1 MAEKLLARVAV
12 SSVPYAAD
20 KLYTYR
26 IPDEL
31 APEAASGKRVLIP
44 FGRGNRRS
52 EGFVLDI
59 VREEDKPAY
68 KPIDAFLDDM
78 PLLDSRDIRLAR
90 WMKARYFCT
99 YYDALKTLLPG
110 GVWLKS
116 REIWKLNDDISAEEA
131 LGAVEPDSLEETLLC
146 TVLSSKGA
154 ERAALNELGGEK
166 TGRALHA
173 MAEQGILVCETTM
186 KQRLG
191 DKKARM
197 VSLCVSAEEALAAVE
212 PKRRS
217 APVRYAV
224 IELLCREGTLS
235 STEISYYTGATMQT
249 LRGLNKS
256 GLVEFSEQEVLRVSA
271 PAPSAHEDAPIT
283 LNEEQQAAYEGL
295 TALLEREG
303 GSAALLYGVTASGK
317 TQVYLKLIERLLAR
331 GKTAMLLVPEIAL
344 TPQMMQRFSARFG
357 SDAVMLHSA
366 LPLTER
372 YDQWKRIRRGEVRV
386 VLGTRSAVFAPLPNL
401 GLIILDEE
409 QEGSYQSENP
419 PRYHA
424 RDIAQ
429 FRCAQRDALVLLGSA
444 TPTVETAYYA
454 KRGRYQVF
462 SLHKRFNDLPL
473 PEVLIADMK
482 DELRQGNDTSIGSA
496 LRSKLEKNIAH
507 GEQSILFL
515 NRRGSARMLLCGE
528 CGYVPECPRCSV
540 PMTYHSANERLM
552 CHYCGHSEPV
562 MERCREC
569 GGLLKRI
576 GSGTQKVERELK
588 ALFPNTEVLRM
599 DADTVSA
606 AHGHEALLRQ
616 FTERR
621 IPILL
626 GTQMVAKGLDFE
638 NVTLVGVLD
647 ADLSLYVQ
655 NYHAAERTYSLLAQV
670 VGRAGRGERAGR
682 AVIQTF
688 HPDNEVIQAAAKQDY
703 EAFYR
708 NELRLRRLRRYP
720 PFADL
725 FTLTV
730 SGREEMRVIAA
741 ACALRD
747 ALRAASEKEPLRA
760 LETEVLG
767 PAGAPVVKVNE
778 RYRYCVYLSG
788 RSDNALRRTV
798 SEYLLAFSARKENRG
813 LDIFADCNAL
823 Q

>member
-12 SSVPYAAD
+12 SSVPFAAD

-68 KPIDAFLDDM
+68 KPIDAFLDEES
-78 PLLDSRDIRLAR
+78 LLDSRDIRLAR

-116 REIWKLNDDISAEEA
+116 REIWKLNEEVSAEQA
-131 LGAVEPDSLEETLLC
+131 LSAVAPDSLEETLLC
-146 TVLSSKGA
+146 AVLGAKGA
-154 ERAALNELGGEK
+154 ERTALNELGGEK

-173 MAEQGILVCETTM
+173 MAQQGILVCETTM

-212 PKRRS
+212 PRRRS

-256 GLVEFSEQEVLRVSA
+256 GLVEFSEQEVLRVSP
-271 PAPSAHEDAPIT
+271 PAPSAREDAPIT

-295 TALLEREG
+295 SALLEQEG

-317 TQVYLKLIERLLAR
+317 TQVYLKLIEQVLAR

-482 DELRQGNDTSIGSA
+482 DELRQGNDTTIGSA
-496 LRSKLEKNIAH
+496 LRVALEKNIAR

-562 MERCREC
+562 MERCRAC
-569 GGLLKRI
+569 GGLLKRV
-576 GSGTQKVERELK
+576 GSGTQKVERELR

-616 FTERR
+616 FTEQR

-682 AVIQTF
+682 AIIQTY

-720 PFADL
+720 PFVDL

-788 RSDNALRRTV
+788 RSDSALRRTV

>member
-78 PLLDSRDIRLAR
+78 PLLDSRDIRLVR

-146 TVLSSKGA
+146 AVLGAKGA

-197 VSLCVSAEEALAAVE
+197 VSLCVSAEDALAAVE

-496 LRSKLEKNIAH
+496 LRSELEKNIAR

-562 MERCREC
+562 MERCRAC
-569 GGLLKRI
+569 GGLLKRV

-682 AVIQTF
+682 AVIQTY

-703 EAFYR
+703 EAFYQ

>member
-78 PLLDSRDIRLAR
+78 PLLDSRDIRLVR

-146 TVLSSKGA
+146 AVLSAKGA

-271 PAPSAHEDAPIT
+271 PAPSAREDAPIT

-496 LRSKLEKNIAH
+496 LRSELEKNIAH

-569 GGLLKRI
+569 GGLLKRV

-588 ALFPNTEVLRM
+588 TLFPNTEVLRM

-682 AVIQTF
+682 AVIQTY

>member
-1 MAEKLLARVAV
+1 MAEKMLARVAV

-26 IPDEL
+26 VPDEL
-31 APEAASGKRVLIP
+31 KDTAAPGKRVLIP

-59 VREEDKPAY
+59 VREEDKPVY
-68 KPIDAFLDDM
+68 KPIDTFLDDA
-78 PLLDSRDIRLAR
+78 PLLDGRDIRLMR

-116 REIWKLNDDISAEEA
+116 QEVWKLNEAVSAEEA
-131 LGAVEPDSLEETLLC
+131 LAAVMPDTLEETLLHA
-146 TVLSSKGA
+146 VLSAKGA
-154 ERAALNELGGEK
+154 ERAALNELGGER
-166 TGRALHA
+166 TGKALRTL
-173 MAEQGILVCETTM
+173 EQQGLLVCETTM
-186 KQRLG
+186 KQRLS
-191 DKKARM
+191 DKTARM
-197 VSLCVSAEEALAAVE
+197 VSLCVSAEDALAAVE

-217 APVRYAV
+217 APVRYAIV
-224 IELLCREGTLS
+224 ELLSREGTLS
-235 STEISYYTGATMQT
+235 SAEISYYTGATMQT
-249 LRGLNKS
+249 LRGLKKS
-256 GLVEFSEQEVLRVSA
+256 GLVEFSEQEVLRVS
-271 PAPSAHEDAPIT
+271 SAESAEKAEPFT
-283 LNEEQQAAYEGL
+283 LNGEQQAAFEGL
-295 TALLEREG
+295 SALLGHEG

-317 TQVYLKLIERLLAR
+317 TQVYLKLIEETLRR
-331 GKTAMLLVPEIAL
+331 GRSAMLLVPEIAL
-344 TPQMMQRFSARFG
+344 TPQMMQRFSAQFG
-357 SDAVMLHSA
+357 PDVVMLHSA

-386 VLGTRSAVFAPLPNL
+386 VLGTRSAVFAPLPDL

-496 LRSKLEKNIAH
+496 LRSELEKNIAR

-552 CHYCGHSEPV
+552 CHYCGHSEAV
-562 MERCREC
+562 MERCSEC
-569 GGLLKRI
+569 GGLLKRV
-576 GSGTQKVERELK
+576 GSGTQKVEQELA
-588 ALFPNTEVLRM
+588 ALFPNTPVLRM
-599 DADTVSA
+599 DADTVAA
-606 AHGHEALLRQ
+606 AHGHEALLKE
-616 FTERR
+616 FTQKN

-670 VGRAGRGERAGR
+670 VGRAGRGERVGR
-682 AVIQTF
+682 AVIQTY
-688 HPDNEVIQAAAKQDY
+688 HPENEVIQAAAKQDY
-703 EAFYR
+703 EAFYQ

-730 SGREEMRVIAA
+730 SGSEEVSVIAA
-741 ACALRD
+741 VRALCD
-747 ALRAASEKEPLRA
+747 ALRLASAKEPLRA
-760 LETEVLG
+760 LEPEVLG
-767 PAGAPVVKVNE
+767 PAGAPVVKVND
-778 RYRYCVYLSG
+778 RYRYRVYLCG
-788 RSDNALRRTV
+788 RSDSVLRRTV
-798 SEYLLAFSARKENRG
+798 SEYLLAFYARKENRG

>member
-249 LRGLNKS
+249 LLGLNKS

-562 MERCREC
+562 MERCSEC
-569 GGLLKRI
+569 GGLLKRV

>member
-78 PLLDSRDIRLAR
+78 PLLDSRDIRLVR

-146 TVLSSKGA
+146 AVLSAKGA

-173 MAEQGILVCETTM
+173 MAQQGILVCETTM

-271 PAPSAHEDAPIT
+271 PAPSAREDAPIT

-496 LRSKLEKNIAH
+496 LRSELEKNIAR

-569 GGLLKRI
+569 GGLLKRV

-588 ALFPNTEVLRM
+588 TLFPNTEVLRM

-682 AVIQTF
+682 AVIQTY

-703 EAFYR
+703 EAFYQ

>member
-1 MAEKLLARVAV
+1 MAEKMLARVAV

-26 IPDEL
+26 VPDEL
-31 APEAASGKRVLIP
+31 KDTAAPGKRVLIP

-59 VREEDKPAY
+59 VREEDKPVY
-68 KPIDAFLDDM
+68 KPIDTFLDDA
-78 PLLDSRDIRLAR
+78 PLLDGRDIRLMR

-116 REIWKLNDDISAEEA
+116 QEVWKLNEAVSAEEA
-131 LGAVEPDSLEETLLC
+131 LAAVMPDTLEETLLHA
-146 TVLSSKGA
+146 VLGAKGA
-154 ERAALNELGGEK
+154 ERAALNELGGER
-166 TGRALHA
+166 TGKALRTL
-173 MAEQGILVCETTM
+173 EQQGLLVCETTM
-186 KQRLG
+186 KQRLS
-191 DKKARM
+191 DKTARM
-197 VSLCVSAEEALAAVE
+197 VSLCVSAEDALAAVE

-217 APVRYAV
+217 APVRYAIV
-224 IELLCREGTLS
+224 ELLSREGTLS
-235 STEISYYTGATMQT
+235 SAEISYYTGATMQT
-249 LRGLNKS
+249 LRGLKKS
-256 GLVEFSEQEVLRVSA
+256 GLVEFSEQEVLRVS
-271 PAPSAHEDAPIT
+271 SAESAEKAEPFT
-283 LNEEQQAAYEGL
+283 LNGEQQAAFEGL
-295 TALLEREG
+295 SALLGHEG

-317 TQVYLKLIERLLAR
+317 TQVYLKLIEETLRR
-331 GKTAMLLVPEIAL
+331 GRSAMLLVPEIAL
-344 TPQMMQRFSARFG
+344 TPQMMQRFSAQFG
-357 SDAVMLHSA
+357 PDVVMLHSA

-386 VLGTRSAVFAPLPNL
+386 VLGTRSAVFAPLPDL

-496 LRSKLEKNIAH
+496 LRSELEKNIAR

-552 CHYCGHSEPV
+552 CHYCGHSEAV
-562 MERCREC
+562 MERCSEC
-569 GGLLKRI
+569 GGLLKRV
-576 GSGTQKVERELK
+576 GSGTQKVEQELA
-588 ALFPNTEVLRM
+588 ALFPNTPVLRM
-599 DADTVSA
+599 DADTVAA
-606 AHGHEALLRQ
+606 AHGHEALLKE
-616 FTERR
+616 FTQKN

-670 VGRAGRGERAGR
+670 VGRAGRGERVGR
-682 AVIQTF
+682 AVIQTY
-688 HPDNEVIQAAAKQDY
+688 HPENEVIQAAAKQDY
-703 EAFYR
+703 EAFYQ

>member
-1 MAEKLLARVAV
+1 MAEKMLARVAV

-26 IPDEL
+26 VPDEL
-31 APEAASGKRVLIP
+31 KDTAAPGKRVLIP

-59 VREEDKPAY
+59 VREEDKPVY
-68 KPIDAFLDDM
+68 KPIDTFLDDA
-78 PLLDSRDIRLAR
+78 PLLDGRDIRLMR

-116 REIWKLNDDISAEEA
+116 REVWKLNEAVSAEEA
-131 LGAVEPDSLEETLLC
+131 LGAVAPDSLEETLLC
-146 TVLSSKGA
+146 AVLGAKGA

-186 KQRLG
+186 KQRLS
-191 DKKARM
+191 DKTARM
-197 VSLCVSAEEALAAVE
+197 VSLCVSAEDALAAVE

-217 APVRYAV
+217 APVRYAIV
-224 IELLCREGTLS
+224 ELLSREGTLS
-235 STEISYYTGATMQT
+235 SAEISYYTGATMQT
-249 LRGLNKS
+249 LRGLKKS
-256 GLVEFSEQEVLRVSA
+256 GLVEFSEQEVLRVS
-271 PAPSAHEDAPIT
+271 SAESAEKAEPFT
-283 LNEEQQAAYEGL
+283 LNGEQQAAFEGL
-295 TALLEREG
+295 SALLSREG

-317 TQVYLKLIERLLAR
+317 TQVYLKLIEETLRR
-331 GKTAMLLVPEIAL
+331 GRSAMLLVPEIAL
-344 TPQMMQRFSARFG
+344 TPQIMRRFSAQFG
-357 SDAVMLHSA
+357 PDVVMLHSA

-386 VLGTRSAVFAPLPNL
+386 VLGTRSAVFAPLPDL

-429 FRCAQRDALVLLGSA
+429 FRCAQRDALMLLGSA

-473 PEVLIADMK
+473 PKVLIADMK
-482 DELRQGNDTSIGSA
+482 DELRQGNETSIGHA
-496 LRSKLEKNIAH
+496 LCAELEKNLER

-528 CGYVPECPRCSV
+528 CGYVPQCPRCSV

-552 CHYCGHSEPV
+552 CHYCGHSEAV
-562 MERCREC
+562 MERCSEC
-569 GGLLKRI
+569 GGLLKRV
-576 GSGTQKVERELK
+576 GSGTQKVEQELA
-588 ALFPNTEVLRM
+588 ALFPNTPVLRM
-599 DADTVSA
+599 DADTVAA
-606 AHGHEALLRQ
+606 AHGHEALLKE
-616 FTERR
+616 FTQKN

-670 VGRAGRGERAGR
+670 VGRAGRGERVGR
-682 AVIQTF
+682 AVIQTY
-688 HPDNEVIQAAAKQDY
+688 HPENEVIQAAAKQDY
-703 EAFYR
+703 EAFYQ

-767 PAGAPVVKVNE
+767 PAGAPVVKVND
-778 RYRYCVYLSG
+778 RYRYCVYLCG
-788 RSDNALRRTV
+788 RSDSVLRRTV

>member
-12 SSVPYAAD
+12 SSVPFAAD

-68 KPIDAFLDDM
+68 KPIDAFLDEES
-78 PLLDSRDIRLAR
+78 LLDSRDIRLAR
-90 WMKARYFCT
+90 WIKARYFCT

-116 REIWKLNDDISAEEA
+116 REIWKLNEEVSAEEA
-131 LGAVEPDSLEETLLC
+131 LSAVTPDSLEETLLC
-146 TVLSSKGA
+146 AVLGAKGA
-154 ERAALNELGGEK
+154 ERTALNELGGEK

-173 MAEQGILVCETTM
+173 MAQQGILVCETTM

-256 GLVEFSEQEVLRVSA
+256 GLVDFSEQEVLRVSP
-271 PAPSAHEDAPIT
+271 PAPSAREDAPIT

-295 TALLEREG
+295 SALLEREG

-317 TQVYLKLIERLLAR
+317 TQVYLKLIEQVLAR

-496 LRSKLEKNIAH
+496 LRSELQKNIAR

-540 PMTYHSANERLM
+540 PMTDHSANERLM

-562 MERCREC
+562 MERCRAC
-569 GGLLKRI
+569 GGLLKRV
-576 GSGTQKVERELK
+576 GSGTQKVERELR

-682 AVIQTF
+682 AVIQTY

-747 ALRAASEKEPLRA
+747 ALRAASEKEPLRT

-788 RSDNALRRTV
+788 RSDSALRRTV

>member
-12 SSVPYAAD
+12 SSVPFAAD

-68 KPIDAFLDDM
+68 KPIDAFLDEES
-78 PLLDSRDIRLAR
+78 LLDSRDIRLTR

-116 REIWKLNDDISAEEA
+116 REIWKLNEEVSAEQA
-131 LGAVEPDSLEETLLC
+131 LSAVAPDSLEETLLC
-146 TVLSSKGA
+146 AVLSAKGA
-154 ERAALNELGGEK
+154 ERTALNELGGEK
-166 TGRALHA
+166 TGRALHT
-173 MAEQGILVCETTM
+173 MAQQGILVCETTM

-212 PKRRS
+212 PRRRS

-256 GLVEFSEQEVLRVSA
+256 GLVEFSEQEVLRVSP
-271 PAPSAHEDAPIT
+271 PAPSAREDAPIT

-295 TALLEREG
+295 SALLEQEG

-317 TQVYLKLIERLLAR
+317 TQVYLKLIEQVLAR

-496 LRSKLEKNIAH
+496 LRVELEKNIAR

-562 MERCREC
+562 MERCRAC
-569 GGLLKRI
+569 GGLLKRV
-576 GSGTQKVERELK
+576 GSGTQKVERELR

-682 AVIQTF
+682 AVIQTY

-767 PAGAPVVKVNE
+767 PAGAPVVKVND

-788 RSDNALRRTV
+788 RSDSALRRTV

>member
-1 MAEKLLARVAV
+1 MAEKMLARVAV

-146 TVLSSKGA
+146 AVLSAKGA

-173 MAEQGILVCETTM
+173 MAQQGILVCETTM

-212 PKRRS
+212 SKRRS

-569 GGLLKRI
+569 GGLLKRV

-588 ALFPNTEVLRM
+588 ALFPNTPVLRM
-599 DADTVSA
+599 DADTVAA

-798 SEYLLAFSARKENRG
+798 SEYLLAFYARKENRG

>member
-12 SSVPYAAD
+12 SSVPFAAD

-68 KPIDAFLDDM
+68 KPIDAFLDEES
-78 PLLDSRDIRLAR
+78 LLDSRDIRLAR

-116 REIWKLNDDISAEEA
+116 REIWKLNEEVSAEQA
-131 LGAVEPDSLEETLLC
+131 LSAVAPDSLEETLLC
-146 TVLSSKGA
+146 AVLGAKGA
-154 ERAALNELGGEK
+154 ERTALNELGGEK

-173 MAEQGILVCETTM
+173 MAQQGILVCETTM

-212 PKRRS
+212 PRRRS

-256 GLVEFSEQEVLRVSA
+256 GLVEFSEQEVLRVSP
-271 PAPSAHEDAPIT
+271 PAPSAREDAPIT

-295 TALLEREG
+295 SALLEQEG

-317 TQVYLKLIERLLAR
+317 TQVYLKLIEQVLAR

-496 LRSKLEKNIAH
+496 LRSELQKNIAR

-562 MERCREC
+562 MERCRAC
-569 GGLLKRI
+569 GGLLKRV

-682 AVIQTF
+682 AVIQTY

-703 EAFYR
+703 EAFYQ

-747 ALRAASEKEPLRA
+747 ALRAASEKEPLRT

-788 RSDNALRRTV
+788 RSDSALRRTV

>member
-1 MAEKLLARVAV
+1 
-12 SSVPYAAD
+12 
-20 KLYTYR
+20 
-26 IPDEL
+26 
-31 APEAASGKRVLIP
+31 
-44 FGRGNRRS
+44 
-52 EGFVLDI
+52 
-59 VREEDKPAY
+59 
-68 KPIDAFLDDM
+68 
-78 PLLDSRDIRLAR
+78 
-90 WMKARYFCT
+90 
-99 YYDALKTLLPG
+99 
-110 GVWLKS
+110 
-116 REIWKLNDDISAEEA
+116 
-131 LGAVEPDSLEETLLC
+131 
-146 TVLSSKGA
+146 
-154 ERAALNELGGEK
+154 
-166 TGRALHA
+166 
-173 MAEQGILVCETTM
+173 
-186 KQRLG
+186 
-191 DKKARM
+191 
-197 VSLCVSAEEALAAVE
+197 
-212 PKRRS
+212 
-217 APVRYAV
+217 
-224 IELLCREGTLS
+224 
-235 STEISYYTGATMQT
+235 MQT

-256 GLVEFSEQEVLRVSA
+256 GLVEFSEQEVLRVSP
-271 PAPSAHEDAPIT
+271 PAPSAREDAPIT

-295 TALLEREG
+295 SALLEREG

-317 TQVYLKLIERLLAR
+317 TQVYLKLIEQVLAR

-496 LRSKLEKNIAH
+496 LRSELEKNIAR

-562 MERCREC
+562 MERCRAC
-569 GGLLKRI
+569 GGLLKRV
-576 GSGTQKVERELK
+576 GSGTQKVERELR

-682 AVIQTF
+682 AIIQTY

-788 RSDNALRRTV
+788 RSDSALRRTV
-798 SEYLLAFSARKENRG
+798 SEYLLTFSARKENRG

>member
-12 SSVPYAAD
+12 SSVPFAAD

-52 EGFVLDI
+52 EGFILDI

-116 REIWKLNDDISAEEA
+116 REIWKLNEEVSAEQA
-131 LGAVEPDSLEETLLC
+131 LGAVAPDSLEETLLC
-146 TVLSSKGA
+146 AVLGAKGA
-154 ERAALNELGGEK
+154 ERTALNELGGEK

-173 MAEQGILVCETTM
+173 MAQQGILICETTM

-212 PKRRS
+212 PRRRS

-256 GLVEFSEQEVLRVSA
+256 GLVEFSEQEVLRVSP
-271 PAPSAHEDAPIT
+271 PAPSAREDAPIT

-295 TALLEREG
+295 SALLEREG

-317 TQVYLKLIERLLAR
+317 TQVYLKLIEQVLAR

-444 TPTVETAYYA
+444 PPTVETAYYA

-496 LRSKLEKNIAH
+496 LRSELQKNIAR

-562 MERCREC
+562 MERCRAC
-569 GGLLKRI
+569 GGLLKRV

-682 AVIQTF
+682 AVIQTY
-688 HPDNEVIQAAAKQDY
+688 HPDHEVIQAAANQDY
-703 EAFYR
+703 EAFYQ

-788 RSDNALRRTV
+788 RSDSALRRTV

>member
-78 PLLDSRDIRLAR
+78 PLLDSRDIRLVR

-146 TVLSSKGA
+146 AVLGAKGA

-173 MAEQGILVCETTM
+173 MAQQGILVCETTM

-212 PKRRS
+212 SKRRS

-496 LRSKLEKNIAH
+496 LRSELEKNIAR

-562 MERCREC
+562 MERCRAC
-569 GGLLKRI
+569 GGLLKRV

-682 AVIQTF
+682 AVIQTY

-703 EAFYR
+703 EAFYQ

>member
-78 PLLDSRDIRLAR
+78 PLLDSRDIRLVR

-116 REIWKLNDDISAEEA
+116 REIWKLNDDISTEEA

-146 TVLSSKGA
+146 AVLGAKGA

-173 MAEQGILVCETTM
+173 MAQQGILVCETTM
-186 KQRLG
+186 KQRLS
-191 DKKARM
+191 DKTARM
-197 VSLCVSAEEALAAVE
+197 VSLCVSAEDALAAVE

-496 LRSKLEKNIAH
+496 LRSELEKNIAH

-562 MERCREC
+562 MERCRAC
-569 GGLLKRI
+569 GGLLKRV

>member
-59 VREEDKPAY
+59 VREEDKPVY
-68 KPIDAFLDDM
+68 KPIDTFLDEES
-78 PLLDSRDIRLAR
+78 LLDNRDIRLAR

-116 REIWKLNDDISAEEA
+116 REIWKLNEEVSAEEA
-131 LGAVEPDSLEETLLC
+131 LGAVAPDSLEETLLC
-146 TVLSSKGA
+146 AVLGAKGA
-154 ERAALNELGGEK
+154 ERTALNELGGEK

-173 MAEQGILVCETTM
+173 MAQQGILVCETTM

-212 PKRRS
+212 PRRRS

-496 LRSKLEKNIAH
+496 LRSELEKNIAR

-562 MERCREC
+562 MERCRAC

-682 AVIQTF
+682 AVIQTY

-747 ALRAASEKEPLRA
+747 ALRAASEKEPLRS
-760 LETEVLG
+760 LETDVLG

>member
-31 APEAASGKRVLIP
+31 AIEAASGKRVLIP

-59 VREEDKPAY
+59 VREEGKPAY

-78 PLLDSRDIRLAR
+78 PLLDSRDIRLVR

-131 LGAVEPDSLEETLLC
+131 LGAVAPDSLEETLLC
-146 TVLSSKGA
+146 AVLGAKGA
-154 ERAALNELGGEK
+154 ERTALNELGGEK

-173 MAEQGILVCETTM
+173 MAQQGILVCETTM

-256 GLVEFSEQEVLRVSA
+256 GLVEFSEQEVLRVSP
-271 PAPSAHEDAPIT
+271 PAPSAREDAPIT
-283 LNEEQQAAYEGL
+283 LNEEQQTAYEGL
-295 TALLEREG
+295 SALLEREG

-317 TQVYLKLIERLLAR
+317 TQVYLKLIEQVLAR

-496 LRSKLEKNIAH
+496 LRSELQKNIAR

-562 MERCREC
+562 MERCRAC
-569 GGLLKRI
+569 GGLLKRV
-576 GSGTQKVERELK
+576 GSGTQKVERELR

>member
-146 TVLSSKGA
+146 AVLSAKGA

-496 LRSKLEKNIAH
+496 LRSELEKNIAH

-569 GGLLKRI
+569 GGLLKRV

-682 AVIQTF
+682 AVIQTY

-788 RSDNALRRTV
+788 RSDSALRRTV

>member
-12 SSVPYAAD
+12 SSVPFAAD

-52 EGFVLDI
+52 EGFVFDI

-68 KPIDAFLDDM
+68 KPIDAFLDEES
-78 PLLDSRDIRLAR
+78 LLDSRDIRLAR

-116 REIWKLNDDISAEEA
+116 REIWKLNEEVSAEQA
-131 LGAVEPDSLEETLLC
+131 LSAVAPDSLEETLLC
-146 TVLSSKGA
+146 AVLGAKGA
-154 ERAALNELGGEK
+154 ERTALNELGGEK
-166 TGRALHA
+166 TGRALHT
-173 MAEQGILVCETTM
+173 MAQQGILVCETTM

-256 GLVEFSEQEVLRVSA
+256 GLVEFSEQEVLRVSP
-271 PAPSAHEDAPIT
+271 PAPSAREDAPIT

-295 TALLEREG
+295 SALLEREG

-317 TQVYLKLIERLLAR
+317 TQVYLKLIEQVLAR

-482 DELRQGNDTSIGSA
+482 DELRQGNDTSVGSA
-496 LRSKLEKNIAH
+496 LRSELQKNIAR

-562 MERCREC
+562 MERCRAC
-569 GGLLKRI
+569 GGLLKRV
-576 GSGTQKVERELK
+576 GSGTQKVERELR

-682 AVIQTF
+682 AVIQTY

-788 RSDNALRRTV
+788 RSDSALRRTV

>member
-1 MAEKLLARVAV
+1 MAERTLARVAV

-26 IPDEL
+26 VPDGL
-31 APEAASGKRVLIP
+31 LSAAAPGKRVLIP
-44 FGRGNRRS
+44 FGRGNKRG
-52 EGFVLDI
+52 EGFVLDV

-68 KPIDAFLDDM
+68 KPIDAFLDEA
-78 PLLDSRDIRLAR
+78 PLLDAKDLRLVR

-99 YYDALKTLLPG
+99 YYDALKALLPG
-110 GVWLKS
+110 GIWLKS
-116 REIWKLNDDISAEEA
+116 REVWRLRDGVSAEEA
-131 LGAVEPDSLEETLLC
+131 LSSAAPDSLEETLLRA
-146 TVLSSKGA
+146 VLGA
-154 ERAALNELGGEK
+154 KELERGALDELGGEK
-166 TGRALHA
+166 TGKALRAL
-173 MAEQGILVCETTM
+173 EQHGLLTCETTM

-191 DKKARM
+191 DKTARM
-197 VSLCVSAEEALAAVE
+197 ASLCVSAEDALAAVE

-224 IELLCREGTLS
+224 VELLSREGTLS
-235 STEISYYTGATMQT
+235 TAEISYYTGATMQT
-249 LRGLNKS
+249 LRGLEKL
-256 GLVEFSEQEVLRVSA
+256 GLLTFSEQEVLRVSTA
-271 PAPSAHEDAPIT
+271 PESAERTDVT
-283 LNEEQQAAYEGL
+283 LNFEQQQAFEGL
-295 TALLEREG
+295 SALLEREG

-317 TQVYLKLIERLLAR
+317 TQVYLKLIEEALRR
-331 GKTAMLLVPEIAL
+331 GRTAMLLVPEIAL
-344 TPQMMQRFSARFG
+344 TPQMMRRFSARFG
-357 SDAVMLHSA
+357 SDVVMLHSA

-386 VLGTRSAVFAPLPNL
+386 VLGTRSAVFAPLPDL

-496 LRSKLEKNIAH
+496 LRSELEKNIAR

-552 CHYCGHSEPV
+552 CHYCGHSEAV
-562 MERCREC
+562 MERCSEC
-569 GGLLKRI
+569 GGLLKRV
-576 GSGTQKVERELK
+576 GSGTQKVEQELA
-588 ALFPNTEVLRM
+588 ALFPNTPVLRM
-599 DADTVSA
+599 DADTVAA
-606 AHGHEALLRQ
+606 AHGHEALLKE
-616 FTERR
+616 FTQKN

-670 VGRAGRGERAGR
+670 VGRAGRGERVGR
-682 AVIQTF
+682 AVIQTY

-703 EAFYR
+703 EAFYQ

-730 SGREEMRVIAA
+730 SGSEEVRVIAA
-741 ACALRD
+741 VRALCD
-747 ALRAASEKEPLRA
+747 ALRLASAKEPLRA
-760 LETEVLG
+760 LEPEVLG
-767 PAGAPVVKVNE
+767 PAGAPVVKVND
-778 RYRYCVYLSG
+778 RYRYRVYLCG
-788 RSDNALRRTV
+788 RSDSVLRRTV
-798 SEYLLAFSARKENRG
+798 SEYLLAFYARKENRG

>member
-26 IPDEL
+26 IPDAL
-31 APEAASGKRVLIP
+31 ATEAASGKRVLIP

-68 KPIDAFLDDM
+68 KPIDAFLDEES
-78 PLLDSRDIRLAR
+78 LLDSRDIRLAR

-116 REIWKLNDDISAEEA
+116 REIWKLNEEVSAEEA
-131 LGAVEPDSLEETLLC
+131 LGAVAPDSLEETLLC
-146 TVLSSKGA
+146 AVLGAKGV
-154 ERAALNELGGEK
+154 ERTALNELGGEK

-173 MAEQGILVCETTM
+173 MAQQGILVCETTM

-212 PKRRS
+212 PRRRS

-256 GLVEFSEQEVLRVSA
+256 GLVEFSEQEVLRVS
-271 PAPSAHEDAPIT
+271 PPVPSAREDAPIT

-295 TALLEREG
+295 SALLEREG

-317 TQVYLKLIERLLAR
+317 TQVYLKLIEQVLAR

-496 LRSKLEKNIAH
+496 LRVALEKNIAR

-562 MERCREC
+562 MERCRAC
-569 GGLLKRI
+569 GGLLKRV

-682 AVIQTF
+682 AVIQTY
-688 HPDNEVIQAAAKQDY
+688 HPDHEVIQAAAKQDY
-703 EAFYR
+703 EAFYQ
-708 NELRLRRLRRYP
+708 NELRLRRLLRYP

-730 SGREEMRVIAA
+730 SGRDEMRVIAA

-788 RSDNALRRTV
+788 RSDSALRRTV

>member
-1 MAEKLLARVAV
+1 MAEKMLARVAV

-26 IPDEL
+26 VPDEL
-31 APEAASGKRVLIP
+31 KDTAAPGKRVLIP

-59 VREEDKPAY
+59 VREEDKPVY
-68 KPIDAFLDDM
+68 KPIDTFLDDA
-78 PLLDSRDIRLAR
+78 PLLDGRDIRLMR

-116 REIWKLNDDISAEEA
+116 REVWKLNEAVSAEEA
-131 LGAVEPDSLEETLLC
+131 LAAVMPDTLEETLLHA
-146 TVLSSKGA
+146 VLSAKGA
-154 ERAALNELGGEK
+154 ERAALNELGGER
-166 TGRALHA
+166 TGKALRTL
-173 MAEQGILVCETTM
+173 EQQGLLVCETTM
-186 KQRLG
+186 KQRLS
-191 DKKARM
+191 DKTARM
-197 VSLCVSAEEALAAVE
+197 VSLCVSAEDALAAVE

-217 APVRYAV
+217 APVRYAIV
-224 IELLCREGTLS
+224 ELLSREGTLS
-235 STEISYYTGATMQT
+235 SAEISYYTGATMQT
-249 LRGLNKS
+249 LRGLKKS
-256 GLVEFSEQEVLRVSA
+256 GLVEFSEQEVLRVS
-271 PAPSAHEDAPIT
+271 SAESAEKAEPFT
-283 LNEEQQAAYEGL
+283 LNGEQQAAFEGL
-295 TALLEREG
+295 SALFGREG

-317 TQVYLKLIERLLAR
+317 TQVYLKLIEETLRR
-331 GKTAMLLVPEIAL
+331 GRSAMLLVPEIAL
-344 TPQMMQRFSARFG
+344 TPQMMRRFSAQFG
-357 SDAVMLHSA
+357 PDVVMLHSA

-496 LRSKLEKNIAH
+496 LRSELEKNIAR

-552 CHYCGHSEPV
+552 CHYCGHSEAV
-562 MERCREC
+562 MERCSEC
-569 GGLLKRI
+569 GGLLKRV
-576 GSGTQKVERELK
+576 GSGTQKVEQELA
-588 ALFPNTEVLRM
+588 ALFPGTRVLRM
-599 DADTVSA
+599 DADTVAA
-606 AHGHEALLRQ
+606 AHGHEALLKE
-616 FTERR
+616 FTQKN

-670 VGRAGRGERAGR
+670 VGRAGRGECAGR
-682 AVIQTF
+682 AVIQTY

-703 EAFYR
+703 EAFYQ

>member
-1 MAEKLLARVAV
+1 MAEKMLARVAV

-26 IPDEL
+26 VPDEL
-31 APEAASGKRVLIP
+31 KDTAAPGKRVLIP

-59 VREEDKPAY
+59 VREEDKPVY
-68 KPIDAFLDDM
+68 KPIDTFLDDA
-78 PLLDSRDIRLAR
+78 PLLDGRDIRLMR

-116 REIWKLNDDISAEEA
+116 REVWKLNEAVSAEEA
-131 LGAVEPDSLEETLLC
+131 LAAVMPDTLEETLLHA
-146 TVLSSKGA
+146 VLSAKGA
-154 ERAALNELGGEK
+154 ERAALNELGGER
-166 TGRALHA
+166 TGKALRTL
-173 MAEQGILVCETTM
+173 EQQGLLVCETTM
-186 KQRLG
+186 KQRLS
-191 DKKARM
+191 DKTARM
-197 VSLCVSAEEALAAVE
+197 VSLCVSAEDALAAVE

-217 APVRYAV
+217 APVRYAIV
-224 IELLCREGTLS
+224 ELLSREGTLS
-235 STEISYYTGATMQT
+235 SAEISYYTGATMQT
-249 LRGLNKS
+249 LRGLKKS
-256 GLVEFSEQEVLRVSA
+256 GLVEFSEQEVLRVS
-271 PAPSAHEDAPIT
+271 SAESAEKAEPFT
-283 LNEEQQAAYEGL
+283 LNGEQQAAFEGL
-295 TALLEREG
+295 SALLGHEG

-317 TQVYLKLIERLLAR
+317 TQVYLKLIEETLRR
-331 GKTAMLLVPEIAL
+331 GISAMLLVPEIAL
-344 TPQMMQRFSARFG
+344 TPQMMQRFSAQFG
-357 SDAVMLHSA
+357 PDVVMLHSA

-386 VLGTRSAVFAPLPNL
+386 VLGTRSAVFAPLPDL

-496 LRSKLEKNIAH
+496 LRSELEKNIAR

-552 CHYCGHSEPV
+552 CHYCGHSEAV
-562 MERCREC
+562 MERCSEC
-569 GGLLKRI
+569 GGLLKRV
-576 GSGTQKVERELK
+576 GSGTQKVEQELA
-588 ALFPNTEVLRM
+588 ALFPNTPVLRM
-599 DADTVSA
+599 DADTVAA
-606 AHGHEALLRQ
+606 AHGHEALLKE
-616 FTERR
+616 FTQKN

-670 VGRAGRGERAGR
+670 VGRAGRGERVGR
-682 AVIQTF
+682 AVIQTY
-688 HPDNEVIQAAAKQDY
+688 HPENEVIQAAAKQDY
-703 EAFYR
+703 EAFYQ

-730 SGREEMRVIAA
+730 SGSEEVRVIAA
-741 ACALRD
+741 VRALCD
-747 ALRAASEKEPLRA
+747 ALRLASAKEPLRA
-760 LETEVLG
+760 LEPEVLG
-767 PAGAPVVKVNE
+767 PAGAPVVKVND
-778 RYRYCVYLSG
+778 RYRYRVYLCG
-788 RSDNALRRTV
+788 RSDSVLRRTV

>member
-12 SSVPYAAD
+12 SSVPFAAD

-26 IPDEL
+26 IPDAL

-52 EGFVLDI
+52 EGFILDI

-68 KPIDAFLDDM
+68 KPIDAFLDDA
-78 PLLDSRDIRLAR
+78 PLLDSRDIRLVR

-116 REIWKLNDDISAEEA
+116 REIWKLNEEVSAEEA
-131 LGAVEPDSLEETLLC
+131 LGAVAPDSIEETLLC
-146 TVLSSKGA
+146 AVLGAKGA
-154 ERAALNELGGEK
+154 ERTALNELGGEK
-166 TGRALHA
+166 TGRALHT
-173 MAEQGILVCETTM
+173 MAQQGILVCETTM

-212 PKRRS
+212 PRRRS

-256 GLVEFSEQEVLRVSA
+256 GLVEFSEQEVLRVSP
-271 PAPSAHEDAPIT
+271 PAPSAREDAPIT

-295 TALLEREG
+295 SALLEQEG

-317 TQVYLKLIERLLAR
+317 TQVYLKLIEQVLAR

-496 LRSKLEKNIAH
+496 LRSELQKNIAR

-562 MERCREC
+562 MERCRAC
-569 GGLLKRI
+569 GGLLKRV

-682 AVIQTF
+682 AVIQTY
-688 HPDNEVIQAAAKQDY
+688 HPDHEVIQAAAKQDY
-703 EAFYR
+703 EAFYQ

-730 SGREEMRVIAA
+730 SGRDEMRVIAA

-788 RSDNALRRTV
+788 RSDSALRRTV

>member
-1 MAEKLLARVAV
+1 MAEKMLARVAV

-26 IPDEL
+26 VPDEL
-31 APEAASGKRVLIP
+31 KDTAAPGKRVLIP

-59 VREEDKPAY
+59 VREEDKPVY
-68 KPIDAFLDDM
+68 KPIDTFLDDA
-78 PLLDSRDIRLAR
+78 PLLDGRDIRLMR

-116 REIWKLNDDISAEEA
+116 QEVWKLNEAVSAEEA
-131 LGAVEPDSLEETLLC
+131 LAAVMPDTLEETLLHA
-146 TVLSSKGA
+146 VLSAKGA
-154 ERAALNELGGEK
+154 ERAALNELGGER
-166 TGRALHA
+166 TGKALRTL
-173 MAEQGILVCETTM
+173 EQQGLLVCETTM
-186 KQRLG
+186 KQRLS
-191 DKKARM
+191 DKTARM
-197 VSLCVSAEEALAAVE
+197 VSLCVSAEDALAAVE

-217 APVRYAV
+217 APVRYAIV
-224 IELLCREGTLS
+224 ELLSREGTLS
-235 STEISYYTGATMQT
+235 SAEISYYTGATMQT
-249 LRGLNKS
+249 LRGLKKS
-256 GLVEFSEQEVLRVSA
+256 GLVEFSEQEVLRVS
-271 PAPSAHEDAPIT
+271 SAESAEKAEPFT
-283 LNEEQQAAYEGL
+283 LNGEQQAAFEGL
-295 TALLEREG
+295 SALFGREG

-317 TQVYLKLIERLLAR
+317 TQVYLKLIEETLRR
-331 GKTAMLLVPEIAL
+331 GRSAMLLVPEIAL
-344 TPQMMQRFSARFG
+344 TPQMMRRFSAQFG
-357 SDAVMLHSA
+357 PDVVMLHSA

-429 FRCAQRDALVLLGSA
+429 FRCAQRDALMLLGSA

-473 PEVLIADMK
+473 PKVLIADMK
-482 DELRQGNDTSIGSA
+482 DELRQGNETSIGHA
-496 LRSKLEKNIAH
+496 LCAELEKNLER

-528 CGYVPECPRCSV
+528 CGYVPQCPRCSV

-552 CHYCGHSEPV
+552 CHYCGHSEAV
-562 MERCREC
+562 MERCSEC
-569 GGLLKRI
+569 GGLLKRV
-576 GSGTQKVERELK
+576 GSGTQKVEQELA
-588 ALFPNTEVLRM
+588 ALFPGTRVLRM
-599 DADTVSA
+599 DADTVAA
-606 AHGHEALLRQ
+606 AHGHEALLKD
-616 FTERR
+616 FTQKN

-670 VGRAGRGERAGR
+670 VGRAGRGERVGR
-682 AVIQTF
+682 AVIQTY
-688 HPDNEVIQAAAKQDY
+688 HPENEVIQAAAKQDY
-703 EAFYR
+703 EAFYQ

-730 SGREEMRVIAA
+730 SGSEEVRVIAA
-741 ACALRD
+741 VHALCD
-747 ALRAASEKEPLRA
+747 ALRLASAKEPLRA
-760 LETEVLG
+760 LEPEVLG
-767 PAGAPVVKVNE
+767 PAGAPVVKVND
-778 RYRYCVYLSG
+778 RYRYRVYLCG
-788 RSDNALRRTV
+788 RSDSVLRRTV

-813 LDIFADCNAL
+813 LDIFANCNAL

>member
-1 MAEKLLARVAV
+1 MAEKMLARVAV

-26 IPDEL
+26 VPDEL
-31 APEAASGKRVLIP
+31 KDTAAPGKRVLIP

-59 VREEDKPAY
+59 VREEDKPVY
-68 KPIDAFLDDM
+68 KPIDTFLDDA
-78 PLLDSRDIRLAR
+78 PLLDGRDIRLMR

-116 REIWKLNDDISAEEA
+116 QEVWKLNEAVSAEEA
-131 LGAVEPDSLEETLLC
+131 LAAVMPDTLEETLLHA
-146 TVLSSKGA
+146 VLSAKGA
-154 ERAALNELGGEK
+154 ERAALNELGGER
-166 TGRALHA
+166 TGKALRTL
-173 MAEQGILVCETTM
+173 EQQGLLVCETTM
-186 KQRLG
+186 KQRLS
-191 DKKARM
+191 DKTARM
-197 VSLCVSAEEALAAVE
+197 VSLCVSAEDALAAVE

-217 APVRYAV
+217 APVRYAIV
-224 IELLCREGTLS
+224 ELLSREGTLS
-235 STEISYYTGATMQT
+235 SAEISYYTGATMQT
-249 LRGLNKS
+249 LRGLKKS
-256 GLVEFSEQEVLRVSA
+256 GLVEFSEQEVLRVS
-271 PAPSAHEDAPIT
+271 SAESAEKAEPFT
-283 LNEEQQAAYEGL
+283 LNGEQQAAFEGL
-295 TALLEREG
+295 SALFGREG

-317 TQVYLKLIERLLAR
+317 TQVYLKLIEETLRR
-331 GKTAMLLVPEIAL
+331 GRSAMLLVPEIAL
-344 TPQMMQRFSARFG
+344 TPQMMRRFSAQFG
-357 SDAVMLHSA
+357 PDVVMLHSA

-429 FRCAQRDALVLLGSA
+429 FRCAQRDALMLLGSA

-473 PEVLIADMK
+473 PKVLIADMK
-482 DELRQGNDTSIGSA
+482 DELRQGNETSIGHA
-496 LRSKLEKNIAH
+496 LCAELEKNLER

-528 CGYVPECPRCSV
+528 CGYVPQCPRCSV

-552 CHYCGHSEPV
+552 CHYCGHSEAV
-562 MERCREC
+562 MERCSEC
-569 GGLLKRI
+569 GGLLKRV
-576 GSGTQKVERELK
+576 GSGTQKVEQELA
-588 ALFPNTEVLRM
+588 ALFPGTRVLRM
-599 DADTVSA
+599 DADTVAA
-606 AHGHEALLRQ
+606 AHGHEALLKD
-616 FTERR
+616 FTQKN

-647 ADLSLYVQ
+647 AYLSLYVQ

-670 VGRAGRGERAGR
+670 VGRAGRGERVGR
-682 AVIQTF
+682 AVIQTY
-688 HPDNEVIQAAAKQDY
+688 HPENEVIQAAAKQDY
-703 EAFYR
+703 EAFYQ

-730 SGREEMRVIAA
+730 SGSEEVRVIAA
-741 ACALRD
+741 VHALCD
-747 ALRAASEKEPLRA
+747 ALRLASAKEPLRA
-760 LETEVLG
+760 LEPEVLG
-767 PAGAPVVKVNE
+767 PAGAPVVKVND
-778 RYRYCVYLSG
+778 RYRYRVYLCG
-788 RSDNALRRTV
+788 RSDSVLRRTV

>member
-1 MAEKLLARVAV
+1 MAEKMLARVAV

-26 IPDEL
+26 VPDEL
-31 APEAASGKRVLIP
+31 KDTAAPGKRVLIP

-59 VREEDKPAY
+59 VREEDKPVY
-68 KPIDAFLDDM
+68 KPIDTFLDDA
-78 PLLDSRDIRLAR
+78 PLLDGRDIRLMR

-116 REIWKLNDDISAEEA
+116 QEVWKLNEAVSAEEA
-131 LGAVEPDSLEETLLC
+131 LAAVMPDTLEETLLHA
-146 TVLSSKGA
+146 VLSAKGA
-154 ERAALNELGGEK
+154 ERAALNELGGER
-166 TGRALHA
+166 TGKALRTL
-173 MAEQGILVCETTM
+173 EQQGLLVCETTM
-186 KQRLG
+186 KQRLS
-191 DKKARM
+191 DKTARM
-197 VSLCVSAEEALAAVE
+197 VSLCVSAEDALAAVE

-217 APVRYAV
+217 APVRYAIV
-224 IELLCREGTLS
+224 ELLSREGTLS
-235 STEISYYTGATMQT
+235 SAEISYYTGATMQT
-249 LRGLNKS
+249 LRGLKKS
-256 GLVEFSEQEVLRVSA
+256 GLVEFSEQEVLRVS
-271 PAPSAHEDAPIT
+271 SAESAEKAEPFT
-283 LNEEQQAAYEGL
+283 LNGEQQAAFEGL
-295 TALLEREG
+295 SALLGHEG

-317 TQVYLKLIERLLAR
+317 TQVYLKLIEETLRR
-331 GKTAMLLVPEIAL
+331 GRSAMLLVPEIAL
-344 TPQMMQRFSARFG
+344 TPQMMQRFSAQFG
-357 SDAVMLHSA
+357 PDVVMLHSA

-386 VLGTRSAVFAPLPNL
+386 VLGTRSAVFAPLPDL

-496 LRSKLEKNIAH
+496 LRSELEKNIAR

-552 CHYCGHSEPV
+552 CHYCGHSEAV
-562 MERCREC
+562 MERCSEC
-569 GGLLKRI
+569 GGLLKRV
-576 GSGTQKVERELK
+576 GSGTQKVEQELA
-588 ALFPNTEVLRM
+588 ALFPNTPVLRM
-599 DADTVSA
+599 DADTVAA
-606 AHGHEALLRQ
+606 AHGHEALLKE
-616 FTERR
+616 FTQKN

-670 VGRAGRGERAGR
+670 VGRAGRGERVGR
-682 AVIQTF
+682 AVIQTY

-703 EAFYR
+703 EAFYQ

-730 SGREEMRVIAA
+730 SGSEEVRVIAA
-741 ACALRD
+741 VRALCD
-747 ALRAASEKEPLRA
+747 ALRLASAKEPLRA
-760 LETEVLG
+760 LEPEVLG
-767 PAGAPVVKVNE
+767 PAGAPVVKVND
-778 RYRYCVYLSG
+778 RYRYRVYLCG
-788 RSDNALRRTV
+788 RSDSVLRRTV

>member
-1 MAEKLLARVAV
+1 MAEKMLARVAV

-26 IPDEL
+26 VPDEL
-31 APEAASGKRVLIP
+31 KDTAAPGKRVLIP

-59 VREEDKPAY
+59 VREEDKPVY
-68 KPIDAFLDDM
+68 KPIDTFLDDA
-78 PLLDSRDIRLAR
+78 PLLDGRDIRLVR

-116 REIWKLNDDISAEEA
+116 REVWKLNEAVSAEEA
-131 LGAVEPDSLEETLLC
+131 LAAVMPDTLEETLLHA
-146 TVLSSKGA
+146 VLSAKGA
-154 ERAALNELGGEK
+154 ERAALNELGGER
-166 TGRALHA
+166 TGKALRAL
-173 MAEQGILVCETTM
+173 EQQGLIVCETTM
-186 KQRLG
+186 KQRLS
-191 DKKARM
+191 DKTARM
-197 VSLCVSAEEALAAVE
+197 VSLCVSAEDALAAVE

-217 APVRYAV
+217 APVRYAIV
-224 IELLCREGTLS
+224 ELLSREGTLS
-235 STEISYYTGATMQT
+235 SAEISYYTGATMQT
-249 LRGLNKS
+249 LRGLKKS
-256 GLVEFSEQEVLRVSA
+256 GLVEFSEQEVLRVS
-271 PAPSAHEDAPIT
+271 SAESAEKAEPFT
-283 LNEEQQAAYEGL
+283 LNGEQQTAFEGL
-295 TALLEREG
+295 SALLGREG

-317 TQVYLKLIERLLAR
+317 TQVYLKLIEETLRSGR
-331 GKTAMLLVPEIAL
+331 SAMLLVPEIAL
-344 TPQMMQRFSARFG
+344 TPQMMRRFSAQFG
-357 SDAVMLHSA
+357 PDVVMLHSA

-386 VLGTRSAVFAPLPNL
+386 VLGTRSAVFAPLPDL

-429 FRCAQRDALVLLGSA
+429 FRCAQRDALMLLGSA

-473 PEVLIADMK
+473 PKVLIADMK
-482 DELRQGNDTSIGSA
+482 DELRQGNETSIGHA
-496 LRSKLEKNIAH
+496 LCTELEKNLER

-528 CGYVPECPRCSV
+528 CGYVPQCPRCSV

-552 CHYCGHSEPV
+552 CHYCGHSEAV
-562 MERCREC
+562 MERCSEC
-569 GGLLKRI
+569 GGLLKRV
-576 GSGTQKVERELK
+576 GSGTQKVEQELA
-588 ALFPNTEVLRM
+588 ALFPNTPVLRM
-599 DADTVSA
+599 DADTVAA
-606 AHGHEALLRQ
+606 AHGHEALLKD
-616 FTERR
+616 FTQKN

-647 ADLSLYVQ
+647 ADFSLYVQ

-682 AVIQTF
+682 AVIQTY

-741 ACALRD
+741 VRALCD
-747 ALRAASEKEPLRA
+747 ALRLASAKEPLRA
-760 LETEVLG
+760 LEPEVLG

-778 RYRYCVYLSG
+778 RYRYCVYLCG

-798 SEYLLAFSARKENRG
+798 SEYLLAFYARKENRG